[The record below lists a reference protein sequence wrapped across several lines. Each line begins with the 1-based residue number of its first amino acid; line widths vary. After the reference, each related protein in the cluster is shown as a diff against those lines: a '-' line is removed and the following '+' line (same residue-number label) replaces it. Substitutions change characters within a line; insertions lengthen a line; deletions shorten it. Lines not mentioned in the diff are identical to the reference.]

1 MSEQKKGLLSV
12 HIAMVFLGV
21 SGLFGKII
29 HQPGV
34 IIALGRVVFSSLFLF
49 GMFKVRKTDFHLET
63 KKERNLMMMA
73 GVILA
78 LHWTC
83 FMTSIQI
90 STVAIG
96 TLTFST
102 FSLFVTFLEPWLYH
116 EKLKLS
122 SVISAIIMLI
132 GVVFIVPEFKLENQ
146 MTMGVMIGM
155 LSSFTYAIFSLMNR
169 SFSSK
174 YAGPVISFYEQ
185 GTAAVCLLPVLFV
198 LRPAFTARDLFGLIV
213 LGVVFTAG
221 AHSLYISGLK
231 TVKVQTASII
241 SSLESVYSILA
252 AMIFLHEMPSARE
265 WIGGVIILGVVFYS
279 TYLSVKAENEKEI
292 VSVK

>member
-12 HIAMVFLGV
+12 HVAMIFLGV
-21 SGLFGKII
+21 AGLFAKII

-34 IIALGRVVFSSLFLF
+34 LIALGRVVFSSLFLF
-49 GMFKVRKTDFHLET
+49 GMFRVRKIDFRL
-63 KKERNLMMMA
+63 KERKEYISMVIA

-78 LHWTC
+78 AHWTC

-122 SVISAIIMLI
+122 SVISAIVMMI

-146 MTMGVMIGM
+146 MTMGVIIGM

-185 GTAAVCLLPVLFV
+185 GTAAICLLP
-198 LRPAFTARDLFGLIV
+198 AFFYLKPVMTPTDWFGLVV

-241 SSLESVYSILA
+241 SSLESVYSIVA
-252 AMIFLHEMPSARE
+252 AMILLHEMPSAKE
-265 WIGGVIILGVVFYS
+265 WIGGIIILGVVFYS
-279 TYLSVKAENEKEI
+279 TYLSVKAENEKET
-292 VSVK
+292 V